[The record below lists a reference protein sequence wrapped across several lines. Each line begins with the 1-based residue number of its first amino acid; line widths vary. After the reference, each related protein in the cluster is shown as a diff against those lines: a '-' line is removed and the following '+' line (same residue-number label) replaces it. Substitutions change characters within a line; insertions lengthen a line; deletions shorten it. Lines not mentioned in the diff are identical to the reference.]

1 MAQYRIPLEIF
12 QKACLLE
19 WLDQRGSETSVVKR
33 LLKRVGV
40 DRSKP
45 TSSSFGYSFHRLK
58 YSDILDEMR
67 TSEIAEYIEQ
77 KYAISIRHFSRAKV
91 LDREYEDDDVE
102 GLADAIKRACR
113 REFGEEGYYPSDSLT
128 DLITNL
134 EQRTRKISCV
144 LSNRSKVI
152 ELLGGNRHDIE
163 RYLKFLTHFCCL
175 IDKNLDTSMEAW
187 QKFEVLQD
195 TRLSKITAY
204 LRSFNPGT
212 LFESNISDHI
222 ENLRRVLGQ
231 SLSGN
236 QEAELERCSRE
247 IFERTK
253 ESGGGTLYRID
264 VIRELG
270 NVFHHEGYDYELVR
284 QYTELLSA
292 FLRDLKSYSP
302 EIVNIVSVELN
313 ADGYYTFRVS
323 ARGEKTKTVIY
334 TNDTIKSSYIPLKEK
349 SDINSSENGLLL
361 REAFLFPKISMDEAD
376 IISPLMCER
385 GIVKPVTI
393 SDVQRSRLV
402 IEIECEPAET
412 PPISPTPLQGED

>member
-19 WLDQRGSETSVVKR
+19 WLDQQSSETPVVKR
-33 LLKRVGV
+33 LLKRVRE
-40 DRSKP
+40 DRS
-45 TSSSFGYSFHRLK
+45 GYSFHRLK

-77 KYAISIRHFSRAKV
+77 KYAINIRHFSRAEV

-134 EQRTRKISCV
+134 EDRTRKISDV
-144 LSNRSKVI
+144 LQNRREVTG
-152 ELLGGNRHDIE
+152 LLGVNRHDIE

-175 IDKNLDTSMEAW
+175 IDKNLERSREAW
-187 QKFEVLQD
+187 QQFEVLQD
-195 TRLSKITAY
+195 TRLSEITEY

-231 SLSGN
+231 SLSGS

-253 ESGGGTLYRID
+253 KFGKGTLYRID

-313 ADGYYTFRVS
+313 ADGYYKFRVS
-323 ARGEKTKTVIY
+323 ARGEETKTVIY
-334 TNDTIKSSYIPLKEK
+334 TNDTMKSSYIPLKEK
-349 SDINSSENGLLL
+349 LDINPSENSLLL
-361 REAFLFPKISMDEAD
+361 REAFLFPKISMDKAD

-402 IEIECEPAET
+402 IEIECETAET

>member
-19 WLDQRGSETSVVKR
+19 WLDQRSSETPVVKR
-33 LLKRVGV
+33 LLKRVRE
-40 DRSKP
+40 DRS
-45 TSSSFGYSFHRLK
+45 GYSFHRLK

-77 KYAISIRHFSRAKV
+77 KYAMSIRHFSRAKV
-91 LDREYEDDDVE
+91 LDEEYEDDDVE

-134 EQRTRKISCV
+134 EDRTRKISDV
-144 LSNRSKVI
+144 LQNRREVTG
-152 ELLGGNRHDIE
+152 LLGVNRHDIE

-175 IDKNLDTSMEAW
+175 IDKNLERSREAW
-187 QKFEVLQD
+187 QQFEVLQD
-195 TRLSKITAY
+195 TRLSEITEY
-204 LRSFNPGT
+204 LRSFNPGA

-231 SLSGN
+231 SLSGS

-253 ESGGGTLYRID
+253 KFGKGTLYRID

-313 ADGYYTFRVS
+313 ADGYYKFRVS
-323 ARGEKTKTVIY
+323 ARGEETKTVIY
-334 TNDTIKSSYIPLKEK
+334 TNDTMKSSYIPLKEK
-349 SDINSSENGLLL
+349 LDINPSENSLLL
-361 REAFLFPKISMDEAD
+361 REAFLFPKISMDKAD

-402 IEIECEPAET
+402 IEIECETAET

>member
-12 QKACLLE
+12 QKARLLE

-40 DRSKP
+40 DRSKL
-45 TSSSFGYSFHRLK
+45 TSTSFGYLFHRLK

-77 KYAISIRHFSRAKV
+77 KYAMSIRHFSRAKV

-134 EQRTRKISCV
+134 EDRTRKISDV
-144 LSNRSKVI
+144 LQNRREVTG
-152 ELLGGNRHDIE
+152 LLGGNRHDIE

-175 IDKNLDTSMEAW
+175 IDKNLERSREAW
-187 QKFEVLQD
+187 QQFEVLQD
-195 TRLSKITAY
+195 ARLSEITEY

-253 ESGGGTLYRID
+253 KFGKGTLYRID

-313 ADGYYTFRVS
+313 ADGYYKFRVS
-323 ARGEKTKTVIY
+323 ARGEETKTVIY
-334 TNDTIKSSYIPLKEK
+334 TNDTMKSSYIPLKEK
-349 SDINSSENGLLL
+349 LDINPPENSLLL
-361 REAFLFPKISMDEAD
+361 REAFLFPKISMDKAD

-385 GIVKPVTI
+385 GFVKPVTI

-402 IEIECEPAET
+402 IEIECETAET

>member
-19 WLDQRGSETSVVKR
+19 WLDQRSSETPVVRR
-33 LLKRVGV
+33 LLKRVRK
-40 DRSKP
+40 DRSEL
-45 TSSSFGYSFHRLK
+45 TSDSFGCLFHRLK

-77 KYAISIRHFSRAKV
+77 KYAISIRHFSRAEV
-91 LDREYEDDDVE
+91 LDREYEDSDFE
-102 GLADAIKRACR
+102 GLTDGIKHACLQQ
-113 REFGEEGYYPSDSLT
+113 FGEEGYYPSDSLT
-128 DLITNL
+128 NLITNL
-134 EQRTRKISCV
+134 EQRTRKISGV
-144 LSNRSKVI
+144 LHDRRQVTD
-152 ELLGGNRHDIE
+152 LLGGNRHDIE

-175 IDKNLDTSMEAW
+175 IDKNLDTSKEEW
-187 QKFEVLQD
+187 QKFEALRD
-195 TRLSKITAY
+195 KRLGEITAY

-212 LFESNISDHI
+212 LFEGSIGNHI
-222 ENLRRVLGQ
+222 ESLCRVLGQ
-231 SLSGN
+231 YLSDDE
-236 QEAELERCSRE
+236 EAELKRCSQE

-253 ESGGGTLYRID
+253 KSGEGTLYRID

-270 NVFHHEGYDYELVR
+270 NVFHHKGYDYELVR
-284 QYTELLSA
+284 QYTKLLSA
-292 FLRDLKSYSP
+292 FLRDLKFYSP

-334 TNDTIKSSYIPLKEK
+334 TNDTMKSSYIPLKEK
-349 SDINSSENGLLL
+349 SNPSENSLLL
-361 REAFLFPKISMDEAD
+361 REAFLFPKISMDDAD

-385 GIVKPVTI
+385 GFVKPVTI

-402 IEIECEPAET
+402 IEIECETAET

>member
-19 WLDQRGSETSVVKR
+19 WLDQRSSETPVVRR
-33 LLKRVGV
+33 LLKRVRK
-40 DRSKP
+40 DRSEL
-45 TSSSFGYSFHRLK
+45 TSDSFGCLFHRLK

-91 LDREYEDDDVE
+91 LDREYEDSDFE
-102 GLADAIKRACR
+102 GLTDGIKHACLQQ
-113 REFGEEGYYPSDSLT
+113 FGEEGYYPSDSLT

-134 EQRTRKISCV
+134 EQRTRKISDV
-144 LSNRSKVI
+144 PHDRGQVTD
-152 ELLGGNRHDIE
+152 LLGGNRHDIE

-175 IDKNLDTSMEAW
+175 IDKNLERSREAW
-187 QKFEVLQD
+187 QQFEVLQD
-195 TRLSKITAY
+195 TRLSEITAY

-231 SLSGN
+231 YLSDDE
-236 QEAELERCSRE
+236 EAELKRCSQE

-253 ESGGGTLYRID
+253 KFGEGTLYRID

-284 QYTELLSA
+284 LYTKLLSA
-292 FLRDLKSYSP
+292 FLRDIKSYSP

-313 ADGYYTFRVS
+313 ADGYYTFRVC

-334 TNDTIKSSYIPLKEK
+334 TNDTMKSSYIPLKEK
-349 SDINSSENGLLL
+349 LDTNLSENGLLL
-361 REAFLFPKISMDEAD
+361 REAFLFPKISMDDAD

-385 GIVKPVTI
+385 GFVKPVTI

-402 IEIECEPAET
+402 IEIECETAET

>member
-19 WLDQRGSETSVVKR
+19 WLDQQSSETPVVKR
-33 LLKRVGV
+33 LLKRVRE
-40 DRSKP
+40 DRS
-45 TSSSFGYSFHRLK
+45 GYSFHRLK

-77 KYAISIRHFSRAKV
+77 KYAISIRHFSRAEV

-134 EQRTRKISCV
+134 EDRTRKISDV
-144 LSNRSKVI
+144 LHCRRQVA

-175 IDKNLDTSMEAW
+175 IDKNLDTSKEEW

-195 TRLSKITAY
+195 KRLGEITAY

-212 LFESNISDHI
+212 LFEGSIGNHI
-222 ENLRRVLGQ
+222 ESLCRVLGQ
-231 SLSGN
+231 YLSDDE
-236 QEAELERCSRE
+236 EAELKRCSQE

-253 ESGGGTLYRID
+253 QSDEGTLYRID

-284 QYTELLSA
+284 LYTKLLSA
-292 FLRDLKSYSP
+292 FLRDIKSYSP

-334 TNDTIKSSYIPLKEK
+334 TNDTMKSSYIPLKEK
-349 SDINSSENGLLL
+349 LDTNLSENGLLL
-361 REAFLFPKISMDEAD
+361 REAFLFPKISMDDAD

-385 GIVKPVTI
+385 GFVKPVTI

-402 IEIECEPAET
+402 IEIECETAET